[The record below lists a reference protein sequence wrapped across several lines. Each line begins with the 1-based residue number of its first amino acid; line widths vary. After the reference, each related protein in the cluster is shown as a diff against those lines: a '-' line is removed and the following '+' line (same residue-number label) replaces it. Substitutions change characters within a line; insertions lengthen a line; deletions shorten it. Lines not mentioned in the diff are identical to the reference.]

1 MHVGADYHCVAG
13 GPGAEI
19 TARANLE
26 FNLRHGVRHL
36 TVLLHGRPEDGAWDF
51 DRLRR
56 MRDDC
61 DRYGVILEAI
71 RMDSDYIRMPA
82 GADRDR
88 RIDSIIGNIRKAAAV
103 GVRIITYHWTMI
115 PIRRNRQVA
124 GRGGSVYPAFRLEQ
138 DWRRL
143 PPGEAGRVSSEEYW
157 ERIGYFLA
165 RVIPAAAEHDVRL
178 ACHPYDP
185 PGLPFGYQGVDN
197 WDSPAVFE
205 AIQRYEAIVD
215 SPYNGFQLCLG
226 TVAEGLQ
233 DPKRQILPIVAYLA
247 GRGKIHQV
255 HMRNIRGG
263 LHDFA
268 EVYPDEGEVDLFAVM
283 RILRDARY
291 PGAILPDHMPRHA
304 DDPGGLQAFAFG
316 YGYIRALIQAVT
328 AEAAQAAARAQSPG
342 SRARRIGLAST
353 FHPPAAGAS
362 PDNAALR
369 FNPLE
374 TAAITP
380 P

>member
-1 MHVGADYHCVAG
+1 MHVGADYHAVAG

-19 TARANLE
+19 TGKANLE

-36 TVLLHGRPEDGAWDF
+36 TVLAPGRPVDGVWDL

-61 DRYGVILEAI
+61 DRFGVTLEAV
-71 RMDSDYIRMPA
+71 RMEADYIRMPA
-82 GADRDR
+82 GAARDR
-88 RIDSIIGNIRKAAAV
+88 RIETIIDNIRKAASV
-103 GVRIITYHWTMI
+103 GVRLITYHWTMI

-124 GRGGSVYPAFRLEQ
+124 GRGGAVYPAFRLEE

-143 PPGEAGRVSSEEYW
+143 PPGEAGRVSADEYW
-157 ERIGYFLA
+157 ERIRYFLT
-165 RVIPAAAEHDVRL
+165 RVVPVAAEYDVRL

-197 WDSPAVFE
+197 WDSPDIFE

-226 TVAEGLQ
+226 TVAEGLR
-233 DPKRQILPIVAYLA
+233 DPKREILPIVASLA

-268 EVYPDEGEVDLFAVM
+268 EVYPDEGEMDLFAVM

-291 PGAILPDHMPRHA
+291 AGSILPDHMPRHP

-316 YGYIRALIQAVT
+316 YGYIRALIQAAMAEGARQT
-328 AEAAQAAARAQSPG
+328 AAAQSAG
-342 SRARRIGLAST
+342 SRTRRS
-353 FHPPAAGAS
+353 
-362 PDNAALR
+362 
-369 FNPLE
+369 
-374 TAAITP
+374 
-380 P
+380 